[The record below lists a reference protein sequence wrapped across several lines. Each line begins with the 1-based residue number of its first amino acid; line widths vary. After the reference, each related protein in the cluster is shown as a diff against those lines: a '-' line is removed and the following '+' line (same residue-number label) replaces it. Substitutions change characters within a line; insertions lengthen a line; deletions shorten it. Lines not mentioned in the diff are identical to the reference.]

1 MPECTHPTLISI
13 RIRSEGLLLSAAGY
27 NISVM
32 NAPEQFV
39 FPGHSTEE
47 WSMAVAAFCVG
58 GPFGAVLAGKWAD
71 QRGRRGAL
79 LLTTWLFILGGLI
92 QATAPSLLVV
102 MLARIV
108 VGISSGASTVLVP
121 IYLGER
127 EFIFV
132 SFLFKVLY
140 FRLTELPPFNSGTS
154 ESTWRNWHHD
164 SICIGTR
171 YFVCRY
177 CWISICQ

>member
-1 MPECTHPTLISI
+1 MSVPDLFHACPLTKA
-13 RIRSEGLLLSAAGY
+13 LLLFSSTAGY

-47 WSMAVAAFCVG
+47 WSMAVAAFCIG

-79 LLTTWLFILGGLI
+79 LLTTWLFIAGGVL
-92 QATAPSLLVV
+92 QSMAPSLLVV
-102 MLARIV
+102 MMARTV
-108 VGISSGASTVLVP
+108 VGLSSGASTVLVP

-127 EFIFV
+127 K
-132 SFLFKVLY
+132 LKVV
-140 FRLTELPPFNSGTS
+140 F
-154 ESTWRNWHHD
+154 H
-164 SICIGTR
+164 SISDLR
-171 YFVCRY
+171 AVCK
-177 CWISICQ
+177 WSI